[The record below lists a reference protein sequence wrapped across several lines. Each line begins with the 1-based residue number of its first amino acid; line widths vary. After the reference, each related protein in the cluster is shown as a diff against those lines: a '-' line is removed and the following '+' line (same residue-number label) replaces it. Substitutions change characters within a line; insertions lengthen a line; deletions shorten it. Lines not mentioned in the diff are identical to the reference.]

1 MRRGSVRKVSFF
13 AVSSLN
19 KCCFAVQ
26 LTKSGTITLP
36 NNGFGRC
43 VTRNCRARRSA
54 ISLPAGGNTEANGA
68 GELLS
73 KLLHF
78 NSIRR
83 RRTPILRV
91 VEPAPNETCPTPT
104 VQTPST
110 LIICA
115 VEFLHTF
122 CIQPWEARSMHTR
135 GVAQGSE
142 SAGWPLTTAYCLLR
156 YKELSEKNT
165 TCRAHGQSAA
175 THVEFKAFLQG
186 GTNRSNCGGA
196 RIRTHDV
203 FEHPAWVKQPSA
215 ATLSTLQG
223 W

>member
-1 MRRGSVRKVSFF
+1 MVLDG
-13 AVSSLN
+13 A
-19 KCCFAVQ
+19 
-26 LTKSGTITLP
+26 
-36 NNGFGRC
+36 

-104 VQTPST
+104 VQTPSPHYLRRRIFAYVLHSALGGKVYAHAGGSARFRECWMASDNRLLSAT
-110 LIICA
+110 LQRIIGKKTRPVGLTA
-115 VEFLHTF
+115 KVRRRTSNLK
-122 CIQPWEARSMHTR
+122 RSYR
-135 GVAQGSE
+135 
-142 SAGWPLTTAYCLLR
+142 
-156 YKELSEKNT
+156 
-165 TCRAHGQSAA
+165 
-175 THVEFKAFLQG
+175 

>member
-1 MRRGSVRKVSFF
+1 M
-13 AVSSLN
+13 
-19 KCCFAVQ
+19 
-26 LTKSGTITLP
+26 
-36 NNGFGRC
+36 
-43 VTRNCRARRSA
+43 TRNCRARRSA

-115 VEFLHTF
+115 VEFLRTF

-142 SAGWPLTTAYCLLR
+142 SAGWPLTTAYCI
-156 YKELSEKNT
+156 EKNT

-186 GTNRSNCGGA
+186 DKQVKLRRSTNSNA
-196 RIRTHDV
+196 RRIRTPCMGETAKCGDAQHTARLV
-203 FEHPAWVKQPSA
+203 THVELGRLIVISVVTQYC
-215 ATLSTLQG
+215 LQG
-223 W
+223 PESDVSAKGAFQRQRWPSNLIGGLPT

>member
-1 MRRGSVRKVSFF
+1 MRRGSVQKVSFF

-104 VQTPST
+104 VQTPSPHY
-110 LIICA
+110 LRRRIFA
-115 VEFLHTF
+115 YVLHSALGGKVYAHAGGS
-122 CIQPWEARSMHTR
+122 ARFRECWMASDNR
-135 GVAQGSE
+135 
-142 SAGWPLTTAYCLLR
+142 LL
-156 YKELSEKNT
+156 S
-165 TCRAHGQSAA
+165 
-175 THVEFKAFLQG
+175 
-186 GTNRSNCGGA
+186 
-196 RIRTHDV
+196 
-203 FEHPAWVKQPSA
+203 
-215 ATLSTLQG
+215 ATLQRIIGKKHDL
-223 W
+223 